1 MSEDTGLNDPEYLN
15 WESQDEN
22 IQKEQDKVIAA
33 KRRRAAT
40 YHDVFSKTEAG
51 RNILTEW
58 VQSFCTSKPAG
69 HNATDREVHMN
80 DGKRE
85 LISEIL
91 IQIQIGEKL

>member
-33 KRRRAAT
+33 KRRRAAA

-85 LISEIL
+85 LVSEIL

>member
-33 KRRRAAT
+33 KRRRAAA

-51 RNILTEW
+51 INILTEW

>member
-33 KRRRAAT
+33 KRRRAAA

-58 VQSFCTSKPAG
+58 VQSFCTSKPAS

>member
-1 MSEDTGLNDPEYLN
+1 MSEDTGLNGPEYLN
-15 WESQDEN
+15 WESQYEN

-33 KRRRAAT
+33 KRRRAAA

-85 LISEIL
+85 LVSEIL

>member
-1 MSEDTGLNDPEYLN
+1 MSEDVNLDSPEYLN
-15 WESQDEN
+15 WDSRDEN
-22 IQKEQDKVIAA
+22 VQKEQDRVVTAK
-33 KRRRAAT
+33 KRRAVA

-58 VQSFCTSKPAG
+58 VQSFCTSKPASS
-69 HNATDREVHMN
+69 NATDREVHMN

-85 LISEIL
+85 LVSEIL

>member
-33 KRRRAAT
+33 KRRRAAA